1 MSFETNLS
9 AFCTITTGAI
19 GTAASTMAVCSSLS
33 SSNSLQKT
41 AAYGALAFGTM
52 TGTLSAV
59 TAWFDP
65 TSKDVKSYMKN
76 VSTHFCYGVPAMAT
90 AIANTVFDA
99 AVQGIAEAVHNIIEY
114 KITGAFLGCNTILSN
129 VRAQKHF

>member
-1 MSFETNLS
+1 MSLDTNLNLT
-9 AFCTITTGAI
+9 AFCTITTGAV
-19 GTAASTMAVCSSLS
+19 GTVASTMAVCSSLS

-90 AIANTVFDA
+90 AIANSIFNA
-99 AVQGIAEAVHNIIEY
+99 AVEGVSNAVRKIVEKAITEAFS
-114 KITGAFLGCNTILSN
+114 G
-129 VRAQKHF
+129 RKHA